1 MNLPV
6 LLGLVKQG
14 VPVVASA
21 AGEHVAPGVPEETA
35 EEVWGQETDL
45 AIINQGENLMAYKI
59 LESCGCC
66 GVCVD
71 ECPVQAI
78 SPGDDIFVI
87 DEKACVDCNG
97 YYDEPACINVCPMD
111 CIVKMS

>member
-1 MNLPV
+1 
-6 LLGLVKQG
+6 
-14 VPVVASA
+14 
-21 AGEHVAPGVPEETA
+21 
-35 EEVWGQETDL
+35 
-45 AIINQGENLMAYKI
+45 MAYKI

-78 SPGDDIFVI
+78 SLGDDIFVI
-87 DEKACVDCNG
+87 DEKACVACDG

-111 CIVKMS
+111 CIVKMF